1 MHDMWRFFVVYV
13 YYFNKYTVSAFDIL
27 YYISN
32 VREYTAHTHTHVDT
46 HVHMI
51 VLYVHIYITNVRSDP
66 QLHAATPE
74 AARASPATDDM
85 NPKASVEQEVG

>member
-1 MHDMWRFFVVYV
+1 
-13 YYFNKYTVSAFDIL
+13 
-27 YYISN
+27 
-32 VREYTAHTHTHVDT
+32 
-46 HVHMI
+46 MI